1 MTTGGACARGNL
13 LPRARVPLGVWG
25 IPPVTLLKSSE
36 KSAGANA
43 NALRAGAHF
52 LLLSSV

>member
-1 MTTGGACARGNL
+1 MTAVGACARGNL
-13 LPRARVPLGVWG
+13 LPWVQVPVGVWG
-25 IPPVTLLKSSE
+25 IPPGISLKPSV